1 MRGILSLP
9 QQSQIHSN
17 KADKY
22 KLYRELQNC
31 LETVGPV
38 NDKPLDEVVERV
50 KSATTSLRRVL
61 LSPLFSEF
69 SDNGPVDMMDE
80 DAISNLPIRVKINLT
95 VWDFVLPS
103 TPSLP
108 AVFGSQGPNRYPYFQ
123 LEVCAHPFF
132 DELRDPNVCLPNG
145 RALPPLL
152 NFTAQGRKVF
162 MEQHMRVIEL
172 PLTLELPLN

>member
-1 MRGILSLP
+1 M
-9 QQSQIHSN
+9 
-17 KADKY
+17 
-22 KLYRELQNC
+22 
-31 LETVGPV
+31 
-38 NDKPLDEVVERV
+38 

-108 AVFGSQGPNRYPYFQ
+108 AVFGVS
-123 LEVCAHPFF
+123 L
-132 DELRDPNVCLPNG
+132 NG
-145 RALPPLL
+145 ETQTFLL
-152 NFTAQGRKVF
+152 SLIN
-162 MEQHMRVIEL
+162 L
-172 PLTLELPLN
+172 LL